1 MSSKI
6 GALRSL
12 LSMRS
17 LALAPLA
24 PVVAGCSIFMAA
36 TADAPSDMR
45 PLEPGSMRFAVEA
58 VLGEPKA
65 EEYNRAT
72 YEFSRGNFFAPGE
85 SQGLMGRA
93 GRGLV
98 IGLASATH
106 LFIMEPL
113 SGAIGAMESTGRY
126 GLITIVYGPD
136 GRVIGRPYEAAQ
148 ALYVAWESQRRP
160 EERLDLLCRAANAG
174 YPAAKYAEAIRY
186 QIGLFATPV
195 NLGKAYLWARLAG
208 FGGASRAAPLRSR
221 LSAGLDPAAGP
232 SLTRGSRGGR
242 PNPAPSPQPPSSN
255 HGICSPRSP

>member
-6 GALRSL
+6 DALGCL

-58 VLGEPKA
+58 VLGQPKA

-72 YEFSRGNFFAPGE
+72 YEFSRGGFFAPVE

-98 IGLASATH
+98 VGLASATH

-148 ALYVAWESQRRP
+148 ALYVAWKSQRRP
-160 EERLDLLCRAANAG
+160 EERLDLLCRAANGG
-174 YPAAKYAEAIRY
+174 YPAAQYAEAIRY

-195 NLGKAYLWARLAG
+195 DLGKAYLWARLAE

-221 LSAGLDPAAGP
+221 LSADLDPPRRAEMDARFARWSPEPCSEPAAA
-232 SLTRGSRGGR
+232 LE
-242 PNPAPSPQPPSSN
+242 
-255 HGICSPRSP
+255 